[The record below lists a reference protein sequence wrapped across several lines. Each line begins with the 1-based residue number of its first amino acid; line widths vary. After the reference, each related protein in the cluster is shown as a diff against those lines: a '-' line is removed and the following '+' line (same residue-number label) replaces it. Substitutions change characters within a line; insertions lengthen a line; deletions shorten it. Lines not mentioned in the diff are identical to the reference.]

1 MLAGGLIAAPLMSN
15 ANYFSG
21 SDAVIKIALV
31 GCGGRGTGAASQ
43 ALLSKQNVRIVAMA
57 DAFRDNLDACY
68 LSLTSDEMA
77 ESIGGKAILK
87 TRVDVPEERK
97 FTGFDG
103 YLQAIALADVV
114 VLATPP
120 GFRPI
125 HFAEAI
131 KQNKHVF
138 MEKPVA
144 TDPAGIQS
152 VLATAAIAK
161 QKKAEQEQKLVQEQ
175 LKLKK
180 QIEQKE
186 QALEQQRQREKEKLA
201 QAQRDKKELA
211 LKEQKEKDRKDKE
224 RKEQEAKRNAQ
235 DERKLQ
241 AMRDENLRRMAGMAG
256 ATGSPN
262 ATGDALR
269 ASGPSP
275 SYGGRI
281 IARVKPNIVF
291 NPDDISGNPVAE
303 VEVRT
308 APDGKIMSRKLIKSS
323 GNKAWDEAVIK
334 ALDKTDTL
342 PRDTDGTIP
351 TMMVLGFKPRD

>member
-1 MLAGGLIAAPLMSN
+1 MHLELAPPPAQGLGRSLGLALVVHLLLLIALTWGISWPTDSTPAVEAELWSALPKAAAPPPPPP
-15 ANYFSG
+15 A
-21 SDAVIKIALV
+21 
-31 GCGGRGTGAASQ
+31 
-43 ALLSKQNVRIVAMA
+43 
-57 DAFRDNLDACY
+57 
-68 LSLTSDEMA
+68 
-77 ESIGGKAILK
+77 
-87 TRVDVPEERK
+87 PEPTPEPPPPPPAPK
-97 FTGFDG
+97 
-103 YLQAIALADVV
+103 VKP
-114 VLATPP
+114 TPP
-120 GFRPI
+120 APSRDADI
-125 HFAEAI
+125 
-131 KQNKHVF
+131 
-138 MEKPVA
+138 
-144 TDPAGIQS
+144 
-152 VLATAAIAK
+152 AIAK
-161 QKKAEQEQKLVQEQ
+161 QKKAEQEKKLEQEQ

-186 QALEQQRQREKEKLA
+186 KEKALEQQRQREKEKA
-201 QAQRDKKELA
+201 QEQRDKKELA

-224 RKEQEAKRNAQ
+224 RKEQEAKRAAQ

-291 NPDDISGNPVAE
+291 NPDDVSGNPVAE

-342 PRDTDGTIP
+342 PRDTDGSIP

>member
-1 MLAGGLIAAPLMSN
+1 MHLELAPPPAQGLGRSLGLALVVHLLLLIALTWGISWPTDSPPAVEAELWSALPKAAAPPPPPP
-15 ANYFSG
+15 A
-21 SDAVIKIALV
+21 
-31 GCGGRGTGAASQ
+31 
-43 ALLSKQNVRIVAMA
+43 
-57 DAFRDNLDACY
+57 
-68 LSLTSDEMA
+68 
-77 ESIGGKAILK
+77 
-87 TRVDVPEERK
+87 PEPTPEPPPPPPAPK
-97 FTGFDG
+97 
-103 YLQAIALADVV
+103 VKP
-114 VLATPP
+114 TPP
-120 GFRPI
+120 APSRDADI
-125 HFAEAI
+125 
-131 KQNKHVF
+131 
-138 MEKPVA
+138 
-144 TDPAGIQS
+144 
-152 VLATAAIAK
+152 AIAK
-161 QKKAEQEQKLVQEQ
+161 QKKAEQEKKLEQEQ

-186 QALEQQRQREKEKLA
+186 KEKALEQQRQREKEKA
-201 QAQRDKKELA
+201 QEQRDKKELA
-211 LKEQKEKDRKDKE
+211 QKEQKEKDRKDKE
-224 RKEQEAKRNAQ
+224 RKEQEAKRAAQ

-291 NPDDISGNPVAE
+291 NPDDVSGNPVAE

>member
-1 MLAGGLIAAPLMSN
+1 MHLELAPPPAQGLGRSLSLALVVHLLLLIALTWGIQWQNMDNTPAVEAELWSALPKAAAPPPPPP
-15 ANYFSG
+15 A
-21 SDAVIKIALV
+21 
-31 GCGGRGTGAASQ
+31 
-43 ALLSKQNVRIVAMA
+43 
-57 DAFRDNLDACY
+57 
-68 LSLTSDEMA
+68 
-77 ESIGGKAILK
+77 
-87 TRVDVPEERK
+87 PEPTPEPPPPPPAPK
-97 FTGFDG
+97 
-103 YLQAIALADVV
+103 VKP
-114 VLATPP
+114 TPP
-120 GFRPI
+120 APSRDADI
-125 HFAEAI
+125 
-131 KQNKHVF
+131 
-138 MEKPVA
+138 
-144 TDPAGIQS
+144 
-152 VLATAAIAK
+152 AIAK
-161 QKKAEQEQKLVQEQ
+161 QKKAEQEKKLEQEQ

-186 QALEQQRQREKEKLA
+186 KEKAQEQQRQREKEKLA
-201 QAQRDKKELA
+201 QEQRDKKELA
-211 LKEQKEKDRKDKE
+211 QKEQKEKDRKDKE
-224 RKEQEAKRNAQ
+224 RKEQEAKRAAQ

-241 AMRDENLRRMAGMAG
+241 AMRDDNLRRMAGMAG

-291 NPDDISGNPVAE
+291 NPDDVSGNPVAE

>member
-1 MLAGGLIAAPLMSN
+1 MHLELAPPPAQGLGRSLSLALVVHLLLLIALTWGIQWQNMDNTPAVEAELWSALPKAAAPPPPPP
-15 ANYFSG
+15 A
-21 SDAVIKIALV
+21 
-31 GCGGRGTGAASQ
+31 
-43 ALLSKQNVRIVAMA
+43 
-57 DAFRDNLDACY
+57 
-68 LSLTSDEMA
+68 
-77 ESIGGKAILK
+77 
-87 TRVDVPEERK
+87 PEPPPQPPPPQPAPK
-97 FTGFDG
+97 
-103 YLQAIALADVV
+103 VKP
-114 VLATPP
+114 TPP
-120 GFRPI
+120 APSRDADI
-125 HFAEAI
+125 
-131 KQNKHVF
+131 
-138 MEKPVA
+138 
-144 TDPAGIQS
+144 
-152 VLATAAIAK
+152 AIAK
-161 QKKAEQEQKLVQEQ
+161 QKKAEQEKKLEQEQ

-186 QALEQQRQREKEKLA
+186 KEKAQEQQRQREKEKLA
-201 QAQRDKKELA
+201 QEQRDKKELA
-211 LKEQKEKDRKDKE
+211 QKEQKEKDRKDKE
-224 RKEQEAKRNAQ
+224 RKEQEAKRAAQ

-241 AMRDENLRRMAGMAG
+241 AMRDDNLRRMAGMAG

-291 NPDDISGNPVAE
+291 NPDDVSGNPVAE

>member
-1 MLAGGLIAAPLMSN
+1 MHLELAPPPAQGLGRSLSLALVVHLLLLIALTWGIQWQNMDNTPAVEAELWSALPKAAAPPPPPP
-15 ANYFSG
+15 A
-21 SDAVIKIALV
+21 
-31 GCGGRGTGAASQ
+31 
-43 ALLSKQNVRIVAMA
+43 
-57 DAFRDNLDACY
+57 
-68 LSLTSDEMA
+68 
-77 ESIGGKAILK
+77 
-87 TRVDVPEERK
+87 PEPTPEPPPPPPAPK
-97 FTGFDG
+97 
-103 YLQAIALADVV
+103 VKP
-114 VLATPP
+114 TPP
-120 GFRPI
+120 PPSRDADI
-125 HFAEAI
+125 
-131 KQNKHVF
+131 
-138 MEKPVA
+138 
-144 TDPAGIQS
+144 
-152 VLATAAIAK
+152 AIAK

-175 LKLKK
+175 IKLK
-180 QIEQKE
+180 QQLEQKE

-201 QAQRDKKELA
+201 QVQRDKKELA

-224 RKEQEAKRNAQ
+224 RKEQEAKRAAQ

-291 NPDDISGNPVAE
+291 NPDDVSGNPVAE

>member
-1 MLAGGLIAAPLMSN
+1 MHLELAPPPAQGLGRSLSLALVVHLLLLIALTWGISWPTDSTPAVEAELWSALPKAAAPPPPPP
-15 ANYFSG
+15 A
-21 SDAVIKIALV
+21 
-31 GCGGRGTGAASQ
+31 
-43 ALLSKQNVRIVAMA
+43 
-57 DAFRDNLDACY
+57 
-68 LSLTSDEMA
+68 
-77 ESIGGKAILK
+77 
-87 TRVDVPEERK
+87 PEPTPEPPPPTPAPK
-97 FTGFDG
+97 
-103 YLQAIALADVV
+103 VKP
-114 VLATPP
+114 TPP
-120 GFRPI
+120 
-125 HFAEAI
+125 
-131 KQNKHVF
+131 
-138 MEKPVA
+138 
-144 TDPAGIQS
+144 
-152 VLATAAIAK
+152 TASRDADIAIAK
-161 QKKAEQEQKLVQEQ
+161 QKKAEQEQKLAQEQ

-180 QIEQKE
+180 QTEQKE
-186 QALEQQRQREKEKLA
+186 KEKALEQQRQREKEKLA
-201 QAQRDKKELA
+201 QDQRDKKEQA
-211 LKEQKEKDRKDKE
+211 VKEQKEKDRKDKE
-224 RKEQEAKRNAQ
+224 RKAQEAKSAAQ

-241 AMRDENLRRMAGMAG
+241 AMREENLRRMAGMAG

>member
-1 MLAGGLIAAPLMSN
+1 MHLELAPPPAQGLGRSLGLALVVHLLLLIALTWGISWPTDSTPAVEAELWSALPKAAAPLPPPP
-15 ANYFSG
+15 A
-21 SDAVIKIALV
+21 
-31 GCGGRGTGAASQ
+31 
-43 ALLSKQNVRIVAMA
+43 
-57 DAFRDNLDACY
+57 
-68 LSLTSDEMA
+68 
-77 ESIGGKAILK
+77 
-87 TRVDVPEERK
+87 PEPTPEPPPPPPAPK
-97 FTGFDG
+97 
-103 YLQAIALADVV
+103 VKP
-114 VLATPP
+114 TPP
-120 GFRPI
+120 
-125 HFAEAI
+125 
-131 KQNKHVF
+131 
-138 MEKPVA
+138 A
-144 TDPAGIQS
+144 TSRDADI
-152 VLATAAIAK
+152 AIAK
-161 QKKAEQEQKLVQEQ
+161 QKKAEQEKKLEQEQ

-186 QALEQQRQREKEKLA
+186 KEKALEQQRQREKEKA
-201 QAQRDKKELA
+201 QEQRDKKELA

-224 RKEQEAKRNAQ
+224 RKEQEAKRAAQ

-291 NPDDISGNPVAE
+291 NPDDVSGNPVAE

>member
-1 MLAGGLIAAPLMSN
+1 MHLELAPPPAQGLGRSLSLALVVHLLLLIALTWGIQWQNMDNTPAVEAELWSALPKAAAPPPPPP
-15 ANYFSG
+15 
-21 SDAVIKIALV
+21 
-31 GCGGRGTGAASQ
+31 
-43 ALLSKQNVRIVAMA
+43 
-57 DAFRDNLDACY
+57 
-68 LSLTSDEMA
+68 
-77 ESIGGKAILK
+77 
-87 TRVDVPEERK
+87 VPEPTPEPPPPPPAPK
-97 FTGFDG
+97 
-103 YLQAIALADVV
+103 VKP
-114 VLATPP
+114 TPP
-120 GFRPI
+120 APSRDADI
-125 HFAEAI
+125 
-131 KQNKHVF
+131 
-138 MEKPVA
+138 
-144 TDPAGIQS
+144 
-152 VLATAAIAK
+152 AIAK
-161 QKKAEQEQKLVQEQ
+161 QKKAEQEKKLEQEQ

-186 QALEQQRQREKEKLA
+186 KEKAQEQQRQREKEKLA
-201 QAQRDKKELA
+201 QEQRDKKELA

-224 RKEQEAKRNAQ
+224 RKEQEAKRAAQ

-241 AMRDENLRRMAGMAG
+241 AMRDDNLRRMAGMAG

-291 NPDDISGNPVAE
+291 NPDDVSGNPVAE

>member
-1 MLAGGLIAAPLMSN
+1 MHLELAPPPAQGLGRSLSLALVVHLLLLIALTWGINWPTDSTPAVEAELWSALPKAAAPPPPPP
-15 ANYFSG
+15 A
-21 SDAVIKIALV
+21 
-31 GCGGRGTGAASQ
+31 
-43 ALLSKQNVRIVAMA
+43 
-57 DAFRDNLDACY
+57 
-68 LSLTSDEMA
+68 
-77 ESIGGKAILK
+77 
-87 TRVDVPEERK
+87 PEPTPEPPPPPPAPK
-97 FTGFDG
+97 
-103 YLQAIALADVV
+103 VKP
-114 VLATPP
+114 TPP
-120 GFRPI
+120 APRRDADI
-125 HFAEAI
+125 
-131 KQNKHVF
+131 
-138 MEKPVA
+138 
-144 TDPAGIQS
+144 
-152 VLATAAIAK
+152 AIAK
-161 QKKAEQEQKLVQEQ
+161 QKKAEQEKKLEQEQ

-186 QALEQQRQREKEKLA
+186 KEKAQEQQRQREKEKLA
-201 QAQRDKKELA
+201 QEQRDKKELA

-224 RKEQEAKRNAQ
+224 RKEQEAKRAAQ

-241 AMRDENLRRMAGMAG
+241 AMRDDNLRRMAGMAG

-291 NPDDISGNPVAE
+291 NPDDVSGNPVAE

>member
-1 MLAGGLIAAPLMSN
+1 MHLELAPPPAQGLGRSLGLALVVHLLLLIALTWGISWPTDSTPAVEAELWSALPKAAAPPPPPP
-15 ANYFSG
+15 A
-21 SDAVIKIALV
+21 
-31 GCGGRGTGAASQ
+31 
-43 ALLSKQNVRIVAMA
+43 
-57 DAFRDNLDACY
+57 
-68 LSLTSDEMA
+68 
-77 ESIGGKAILK
+77 
-87 TRVDVPEERK
+87 PEPTPEPPPPPPAPK
-97 FTGFDG
+97 
-103 YLQAIALADVV
+103 VKP
-114 VLATPP
+114 TPP
-120 GFRPI
+120 APSRDADI
-125 HFAEAI
+125 
-131 KQNKHVF
+131 
-138 MEKPVA
+138 
-144 TDPAGIQS
+144 
-152 VLATAAIAK
+152 AIAK
-161 QKKAEQEQKLVQEQ
+161 QKKAEQEKRLEQEQ

-180 QIEQKE
+180 QTEQKE
-186 QALEQQRQREKEKLA
+186 KEKAQEQQRQREKEKLA
-201 QAQRDKKELA
+201 QEQRDKKELA

-224 RKEQEAKRNAQ
+224 RKEQEAKRAAQ

-291 NPDDISGNPVAE
+291 NPDDVNGNPVAE

>member
-1 MLAGGLIAAPLMSN
+1 MHLELAPPPAQGLGRSLGLALVVHLLLLIALTWGISWPTDSTPAVEAELWSALPKAAAPPPPPP
-15 ANYFSG
+15 A
-21 SDAVIKIALV
+21 
-31 GCGGRGTGAASQ
+31 
-43 ALLSKQNVRIVAMA
+43 
-57 DAFRDNLDACY
+57 
-68 LSLTSDEMA
+68 
-77 ESIGGKAILK
+77 
-87 TRVDVPEERK
+87 PEPTPEPPPPPPAPK
-97 FTGFDG
+97 
-103 YLQAIALADVV
+103 VKP
-114 VLATPP
+114 TPP
-120 GFRPI
+120 APSRDADI
-125 HFAEAI
+125 
-131 KQNKHVF
+131 
-138 MEKPVA
+138 
-144 TDPAGIQS
+144 
-152 VLATAAIAK
+152 AIAK
-161 QKKAEQEQKLVQEQ
+161 QKKAEQEKKLEQEQ

-186 QALEQQRQREKEKLA
+186 KEKALEQQRQREKEKA
-201 QAQRDKKELA
+201 QEQRDKKELA
-211 LKEQKEKDRKDKE
+211 QKEQKEKDRKDKE
-224 RKEQEAKRNAQ
+224 RKEQEAKRAAQ

-291 NPDDISGNPVAE
+291 NPDDVSGNPVAE

>member
-1 MLAGGLIAAPLMSN
+1 MHLELAPPPAQGLGRSLGLALVVHLLLLIALTWGISWPTDSTPAVEAELWSALPKAAAPPPPPP
-15 ANYFSG
+15 A
-21 SDAVIKIALV
+21 
-31 GCGGRGTGAASQ
+31 
-43 ALLSKQNVRIVAMA
+43 
-57 DAFRDNLDACY
+57 
-68 LSLTSDEMA
+68 
-77 ESIGGKAILK
+77 
-87 TRVDVPEERK
+87 PEPSPEPPPPPPAPK
-97 FTGFDG
+97 
-103 YLQAIALADVV
+103 VKP
-114 VLATPP
+114 TPP
-120 GFRPI
+120 APSRDADI
-125 HFAEAI
+125 
-131 KQNKHVF
+131 
-138 MEKPVA
+138 
-144 TDPAGIQS
+144 
-152 VLATAAIAK
+152 AIAK
-161 QKKAEQEQKLVQEQ
+161 QKKAEQEKKLEQEQ

-180 QIEQKE
+180 QTEQKE
-186 QALEQQRQREKEKLA
+186 KAQEQQRQREKEKLA
-201 QAQRDKKELA
+201 QEQRDKKELA

-224 RKEQEAKRNAQ
+224 RKEQEAKRAAQ

-269 ASGPSP
+269 ASGPSA

-291 NPDDISGNPVAE
+291 NPDDVSGNPVAE

>member
-1 MLAGGLIAAPLMSN
+1 MHLELAPPPAQGLGRSLGLALVVHLLLLIALTWGISWPTDSTPAVEAELWSALPKAAAPPPPPP
-15 ANYFSG
+15 A
-21 SDAVIKIALV
+21 
-31 GCGGRGTGAASQ
+31 
-43 ALLSKQNVRIVAMA
+43 
-57 DAFRDNLDACY
+57 
-68 LSLTSDEMA
+68 
-77 ESIGGKAILK
+77 
-87 TRVDVPEERK
+87 PEPTPEPPPPPPAPK
-97 FTGFDG
+97 
-103 YLQAIALADVV
+103 VKP
-114 VLATPP
+114 TPP
-120 GFRPI
+120 APSRDADI
-125 HFAEAI
+125 
-131 KQNKHVF
+131 
-138 MEKPVA
+138 
-144 TDPAGIQS
+144 
-152 VLATAAIAK
+152 AIAK
-161 QKKAEQEQKLVQEQ
+161 QKKAELEKKLEQEQ

-186 QALEQQRQREKEKLA
+186 KEKALEQQRQREKEKA
-201 QAQRDKKELA
+201 QEQRDKKELA

-224 RKEQEAKRNAQ
+224 RKEQEAKRAAQ

-291 NPDDISGNPVAE
+291 NPDDVSGNPVAE

>member
-1 MLAGGLIAAPLMSN
+1 MVSPAQSRRTPATPSSARTHARATTATAGT
-15 ANYFSG
+15 
-21 SDAVIKIALV
+21 K
-31 GCGGRGTGAASQ
+31 SQ
-43 ALLSKQNVRIVAMA
+43 ALATGHQPRCRHCHRQAKEGRA
-57 DAFRDNLDACY
+57 R
-68 LSLTSDEMA
+68 E
-77 ESIGGKAILK
+77 K
-87 TRVDVPEERK
+87 TRAGTTQTQKTDRTKRK
-97 FTGFDG
+97 G
-103 YLQAIALADVV
+103 
-114 VLATPP
+114 
-120 GFRPI
+120 
-125 HFAEAI
+125 
-131 KQNKHVF
+131 
-138 MEKPVA
+138 
-144 TDPAGIQS
+144 
-152 VLATAAIAK
+152 
-161 QKKAEQEQKLVQEQ
+161 
-175 LKLKK
+175 
-180 QIEQKE
+180 
-186 QALEQQRQREKEKLA
+186 
-201 QAQRDKKELA
+201 
-211 LKEQKEKDRKDKE
+211 RKDKE
-224 RKEQEAKRNAQ
+224 RKEQEAKRAAQ

-281 IARVKPNIVF
+281 SARVKPNIVF
-291 NPDDISGNPVAE
+291 NPDDVSGNPVAE

>member
-1 MLAGGLIAAPLMSN
+1 MHLELAPPPAQGLGRSLSLALVVHLLLLIALTWGIQWQNMDNTPAVEAELWSALPNAAAPPPPPP
-15 ANYFSG
+15 A
-21 SDAVIKIALV
+21 
-31 GCGGRGTGAASQ
+31 
-43 ALLSKQNVRIVAMA
+43 
-57 DAFRDNLDACY
+57 
-68 LSLTSDEMA
+68 
-77 ESIGGKAILK
+77 
-87 TRVDVPEERK
+87 PEPTPEPPPPPPAPK
-97 FTGFDG
+97 
-103 YLQAIALADVV
+103 VKP
-114 VLATPP
+114 TPP
-120 GFRPI
+120 APSRDADI
-125 HFAEAI
+125 
-131 KQNKHVF
+131 
-138 MEKPVA
+138 
-144 TDPAGIQS
+144 
-152 VLATAAIAK
+152 AIAK
-161 QKKAEQEQKLVQEQ
+161 QKKAEQEKKLEQEQ

-186 QALEQQRQREKEKLA
+186 KEKAQEQQRQREKEKLA
-201 QAQRDKKELA
+201 QEQRDKKELA

-224 RKEQEAKRNAQ
+224 RKEQEAKRAAQ

-241 AMRDENLRRMAGMAG
+241 AMRDDNLRRMAGMAG

-291 NPDDISGNPVAE
+291 NPDDVSGNPVAE

>member
-1 MLAGGLIAAPLMSN
+1 MHLELAPPPAQGLGRSLGLALVVHLLLLIALTWGISWPTDSTPAVEAELWSALPKAAAPPPPPP
-15 ANYFSG
+15 A
-21 SDAVIKIALV
+21 
-31 GCGGRGTGAASQ
+31 
-43 ALLSKQNVRIVAMA
+43 
-57 DAFRDNLDACY
+57 
-68 LSLTSDEMA
+68 
-77 ESIGGKAILK
+77 
-87 TRVDVPEERK
+87 PEPSPEPPPPPPAPK
-97 FTGFDG
+97 
-103 YLQAIALADVV
+103 VKP
-114 VLATPP
+114 TPP
-120 GFRPI
+120 APSRDADI
-125 HFAEAI
+125 
-131 KQNKHVF
+131 
-138 MEKPVA
+138 
-144 TDPAGIQS
+144 
-152 VLATAAIAK
+152 AIAK
-161 QKKAEQEQKLVQEQ
+161 QKKAEQEKKLEQEQ

-180 QIEQKE
+180 QTEQKE
-186 QALEQQRQREKEKLA
+186 KAQEQQRQREKEKLA
-201 QAQRDKKELA
+201 QEQRDKKEQA

-224 RKEQEAKRNAQ
+224 RKEQEAKRAAQ

-269 ASGPSP
+269 ASGPSA

-291 NPDDISGNPVAE
+291 NPDDVSGNPVAE

>member
-1 MLAGGLIAAPLMSN
+1 MHLELAPPPAQGLGRSLSLALVVHLLLLIALTWGIQWQNMDNTPAVEAELWSALPKAAAPPPPPP
-15 ANYFSG
+15 A
-21 SDAVIKIALV
+21 
-31 GCGGRGTGAASQ
+31 
-43 ALLSKQNVRIVAMA
+43 
-57 DAFRDNLDACY
+57 
-68 LSLTSDEMA
+68 
-77 ESIGGKAILK
+77 
-87 TRVDVPEERK
+87 PEPTPEPPPPPPAPK
-97 FTGFDG
+97 
-103 YLQAIALADVV
+103 VKP
-114 VLATPP
+114 TPP
-120 GFRPI
+120 APSRDADI
-125 HFAEAI
+125 
-131 KQNKHVF
+131 
-138 MEKPVA
+138 
-144 TDPAGIQS
+144 
-152 VLATAAIAK
+152 AIAK
-161 QKKAEQEQKLVQEQ
+161 QKKAEQEKKLEQEQ

-186 QALEQQRQREKEKLA
+186 KEKAQEQQRQREKEKLA
-201 QAQRDKKELA
+201 QEQRDKKELA

-224 RKEQEAKRNAQ
+224 RKEQEAKRAAQ

-241 AMRDENLRRMAGMAG
+241 AMRDDNLRRMAGMAG

-291 NPDDISGNPVAE
+291 NPDDVSGNPVAE

-351 TMMVLGFKPRD
+351 TMMVLGFKPRG

>member
-1 MLAGGLIAAPLMSN
+1 MSTASMHLELAPPPAQGLGRSLGLALVVHLLLLIALTWGINWPTDSTPAVEAELWSALPKAAAPPPPPP
-15 ANYFSG
+15 A
-21 SDAVIKIALV
+21 
-31 GCGGRGTGAASQ
+31 
-43 ALLSKQNVRIVAMA
+43 
-57 DAFRDNLDACY
+57 
-68 LSLTSDEMA
+68 
-77 ESIGGKAILK
+77 
-87 TRVDVPEERK
+87 PEPTPEPPPPPPAPK
-97 FTGFDG
+97 
-103 YLQAIALADVV
+103 VKP
-114 VLATPP
+114 TPP
-120 GFRPI
+120 APSRDADI
-125 HFAEAI
+125 
-131 KQNKHVF
+131 
-138 MEKPVA
+138 
-144 TDPAGIQS
+144 
-152 VLATAAIAK
+152 AIAK
-161 QKKAEQEQKLVQEQ
+161 QKKAEQEKKLEKELV
-175 LKLKK
+175 KLKK
-180 QIEQKE
+180 QTEQKE
-186 QALEQQRQREKEKLA
+186 KALELQRQREKEKA
-201 QAQRDKKELA
+201 QELRDKKELA
-211 LKEQKEKDRKDKE
+211 LKEQKGKDRNDKDLKAL
-224 RKEQEAKRNAQ
+224 EATRAAQ

-269 ASGPSP
+269 ASGPSA

-291 NPDDISGNPVAE
+291 NPDDVSGNPVAE

>member
-1 MLAGGLIAAPLMSN
+1 MHLELAPPPAQGLGRSLGLALVVHLLLLIALTWGISWPTDSTPAVEAELWSALPKAAAPLPPPP
-15 ANYFSG
+15 A
-21 SDAVIKIALV
+21 
-31 GCGGRGTGAASQ
+31 
-43 ALLSKQNVRIVAMA
+43 
-57 DAFRDNLDACY
+57 
-68 LSLTSDEMA
+68 
-77 ESIGGKAILK
+77 
-87 TRVDVPEERK
+87 PEPTPEPPPPLPAPK
-97 FTGFDG
+97 
-103 YLQAIALADVV
+103 VKP
-114 VLATPP
+114 TPP
-120 GFRPI
+120 ASSRDADI
-125 HFAEAI
+125 
-131 KQNKHVF
+131 
-138 MEKPVA
+138 
-144 TDPAGIQS
+144 
-152 VLATAAIAK
+152 AIAK
-161 QKKAEQEQKLVQEQ
+161 QKKAEQEKKLEQEQ

-186 QALEQQRQREKEKLA
+186 KAQELQRQREKEKV
-201 QAQRDKKELA
+201 QEQRDKKELA

-224 RKEQEAKRNAQ
+224 RKEQEAKRAAQ

-291 NPDDISGNPVAE
+291 NPDDVSGNPVAE

>member
-1 MLAGGLIAAPLMSN
+1 MHLELAPPPAQGLGRSLSLALVVHLLLLIALTWGIQWQNMDNTPAVEAELWSALPKAAAPPPPTP
-15 ANYFSG
+15 A
-21 SDAVIKIALV
+21 
-31 GCGGRGTGAASQ
+31 
-43 ALLSKQNVRIVAMA
+43 
-57 DAFRDNLDACY
+57 
-68 LSLTSDEMA
+68 
-77 ESIGGKAILK
+77 
-87 TRVDVPEERK
+87 PETTPAPPPPPPAPK
-97 FTGFDG
+97 
-103 YLQAIALADVV
+103 VKP
-114 VLATPP
+114 TPP
-120 GFRPI
+120 APSRDADI
-125 HFAEAI
+125 
-131 KQNKHVF
+131 
-138 MEKPVA
+138 
-144 TDPAGIQS
+144 
-152 VLATAAIAK
+152 AIAK
-161 QKKAEQEQKLVQEQ
+161 QKKAEQEKKLEQEQ

-186 QALEQQRQREKEKLA
+186 KEKAQEQQRQREKEKLA
-201 QAQRDKKELA
+201 QEQRDKKELA

-224 RKEQEAKRNAQ
+224 RKEQEAKRAAQ

-241 AMRDENLRRMAGMAG
+241 AMRDDNLRRMAGMAG

-291 NPDDISGNPVAE
+291 NPDDVSGNPVAE

>member
-1 MLAGGLIAAPLMSN
+1 MHLELAPPPAQGLGRSLGLALVVHLLLLIALTWGISWPTDSTPAVEAELWSALPKAAAPPPPPP
-15 ANYFSG
+15 
-21 SDAVIKIALV
+21 
-31 GCGGRGTGAASQ
+31 
-43 ALLSKQNVRIVAMA
+43 
-57 DAFRDNLDACY
+57 
-68 LSLTSDEMA
+68 
-77 ESIGGKAILK
+77 
-87 TRVDVPEERK
+87 VPEPTPEPPPPPPAPK
-97 FTGFDG
+97 
-103 YLQAIALADVV
+103 VKP
-114 VLATPP
+114 TPP
-120 GFRPI
+120 APSRDADI
-125 HFAEAI
+125 AVA
-131 KQNKHVF
+131 
-138 MEKPVA
+138 KP
-144 TDPAGIQS
+144 
-152 VLATAAIAK
+152 
-161 QKKAEQEQKLVQEQ
+161 KKAEQEKKLEQEQ

-186 QALEQQRQREKEKLA
+186 KEKALEQQRQREKEKA
-201 QAQRDKKELA
+201 QEQRDKKELA

-224 RKEQEAKRNAQ
+224 RKEQEAKRAAQ

-291 NPDDISGNPVAE
+291 NPDDVSGNPVAE

>member
-1 MLAGGLIAAPLMSN
+1 MHLELAPPPAQGLGRSLGLALVVHLLLLIALTWGISWPTDSTPAVEAELWSALPKAAAPPPPPP
-15 ANYFSG
+15 A
-21 SDAVIKIALV
+21 
-31 GCGGRGTGAASQ
+31 
-43 ALLSKQNVRIVAMA
+43 
-57 DAFRDNLDACY
+57 
-68 LSLTSDEMA
+68 
-77 ESIGGKAILK
+77 
-87 TRVDVPEERK
+87 PEPTPEPPPPPAPK
-97 FTGFDG
+97 
-103 YLQAIALADVV
+103 VKP
-114 VLATPP
+114 TPP
-120 GFRPI
+120 APSRDADI
-125 HFAEAI
+125 
-131 KQNKHVF
+131 
-138 MEKPVA
+138 
-144 TDPAGIQS
+144 
-152 VLATAAIAK
+152 AIAK
-161 QKKAEQEQKLVQEQ
+161 QKKAEQEKKLEQEQ
-175 LKLKK
+175 FKLKK
-180 QIEQKE
+180 QTEQKE
-186 QALEQQRQREKEKLA
+186 KAQELQRQREKEKA
-201 QAQRDKKELA
+201 QELRDKKELA

-224 RKEQEAKRNAQ
+224 RKEQEAKRAAQ

-269 ASGPSP
+269 ASGPSA

-291 NPDDISGNPVAE
+291 NPDDVSGNPVAE

>member
-1 MLAGGLIAAPLMSN
+1 MAMSTGSMHLELAPPPAQGLGRSLSLALVVHLLLLIALTWGIQWQNMDNTPAVEAELWSALPKAAAPPPPPP
-15 ANYFSG
+15 A
-21 SDAVIKIALV
+21 
-31 GCGGRGTGAASQ
+31 
-43 ALLSKQNVRIVAMA
+43 
-57 DAFRDNLDACY
+57 
-68 LSLTSDEMA
+68 
-77 ESIGGKAILK
+77 
-87 TRVDVPEERK
+87 PEPTPEPPP
-97 FTGFDG
+97 
-103 YLQAIALADVV
+103 
-114 VLATPP
+114 TPP
-120 GFRPI
+120 AP
-125 HFAEAI
+125 
-131 KQNKHVF
+131 KV
-138 MEKPVA
+138 KPTPPPPSRDA
-144 TDPAGIQS
+144 DI
-152 VLATAAIAK
+152 AIAK

-175 LKLKK
+175 IKLKK

-201 QAQRDKKELA
+201 QVQRDKKELA
-211 LKEQKEKDRKDKE
+211 LKEQKDRKDKE
-224 RKEQEAKRNAQ
+224 RKEQEAKRAAQ

-291 NPDDISGNPVAE
+291 NPDDVSGNPVAE

>member
-1 MLAGGLIAAPLMSN
+1 MHLELAPPPAQGLGRSLGLALVVHLLLLIALTWGISWPTDSTPAVEAELWSALPNAAAPPPPPP
-15 ANYFSG
+15 A
-21 SDAVIKIALV
+21 
-31 GCGGRGTGAASQ
+31 
-43 ALLSKQNVRIVAMA
+43 
-57 DAFRDNLDACY
+57 
-68 LSLTSDEMA
+68 
-77 ESIGGKAILK
+77 
-87 TRVDVPEERK
+87 PEPSPEPPPPPPAPK
-97 FTGFDG
+97 
-103 YLQAIALADVV
+103 VKP
-114 VLATPP
+114 TPP
-120 GFRPI
+120 APSRDADI
-125 HFAEAI
+125 
-131 KQNKHVF
+131 
-138 MEKPVA
+138 
-144 TDPAGIQS
+144 
-152 VLATAAIAK
+152 AIAK
-161 QKKAEQEQKLVQEQ
+161 QKKAEQEKKLEQEQ

-180 QIEQKE
+180 QTEQKE
-186 QALEQQRQREKEKLA
+186 KAQEQQRQREKEKLA
-201 QAQRDKKELA
+201 QEQRDKKELA

-224 RKEQEAKRNAQ
+224 RKEQEAKRAAQ

-269 ASGPSP
+269 ASGPSA

-291 NPDDISGNPVAE
+291 NPDDVSGNPVAE

>member
-1 MLAGGLIAAPLMSN
+1 MHLELAPPPAQGLGRSLSLALVVHLLLLIALTWGISWPTDSTPAVEAELWSALPKAAAPPPPPP
-15 ANYFSG
+15 A
-21 SDAVIKIALV
+21 
-31 GCGGRGTGAASQ
+31 
-43 ALLSKQNVRIVAMA
+43 
-57 DAFRDNLDACY
+57 
-68 LSLTSDEMA
+68 
-77 ESIGGKAILK
+77 
-87 TRVDVPEERK
+87 PEPPPEPPPPPPAPK
-97 FTGFDG
+97 
-103 YLQAIALADVV
+103 VKP
-114 VLATPP
+114 TPP
-120 GFRPI
+120 
-125 HFAEAI
+125 
-131 KQNKHVF
+131 
-138 MEKPVA
+138 
-144 TDPAGIQS
+144 
-152 VLATAAIAK
+152 TASRDADIAIAK
-161 QKKAEQEQKLVQEQ
+161 QKKAEQEQKLAQEQ

-180 QIEQKE
+180 QTEQKE
-186 QALEQQRQREKEKLA
+186 KEKALEQQRQREKEKLA
-201 QAQRDKKELA
+201 QDQRDKKEQA
-211 LKEQKEKDRKDKE
+211 VKEQKEKDRKDKE
-224 RKEQEAKRNAQ
+224 RKAQEAKSAAQ

-241 AMRDENLRRMAGMAG
+241 AMREENLRRMAGMAG

>member
-1 MLAGGLIAAPLMSN
+1 MHLELAPPPAQGLGRSLSLALVVHLLLLIA
-15 ANYFSG
+15 
-21 SDAVIKIALV
+21 
-31 GCGGRGTGAASQ
+31 
-43 ALLSKQNVRIVAMA
+43 
-57 DAFRDNLDACY
+57 
-68 LSLTSDEMA
+68 LTW
-77 ESIGGKAILK
+77 
-87 TRVDVPEERK
+87 
-97 FTGFDG
+97 
-103 YLQAIALADVV
+103 
-114 VLATPP
+114 
-120 GFRPI
+120 
-125 HFAEAI
+125 
-131 KQNKHVF
+131 
-138 MEKPVA
+138 
-144 TDPAGIQS
+144 GIQWQNMDNTPAVEAELWS
-152 VLATAAIAK
+152 ALPKAAAPPPPPPAPEPTPEPPPPPPAPKVKPAPPAPSRDADIAIAK
-161 QKKAEQEQKLVQEQ
+161 QKKAEQEKKLEQEQ

-180 QIEQKE
+180 QTEQKE
-186 QALEQQRQREKEKLA
+186 KALEQQRQREKEKLA
-201 QAQRDKKELA
+201 QAQRDKKEQE
-211 LKEQKEKDRKDKE
+211 LKEQKDRKDKE
-224 RKEQEAKRNAQ
+224 RKAQEAKSAAQ

-269 ASGPSP
+269 ASGPSA

-291 NPDDISGNPVAE
+291 NPDDVSGNPVAE

-323 GNKAWDEAVIK
+323 GNKAWDEAVVK

>member
-1 MLAGGLIAAPLMSN
+1 MHLELAPPPAQGLGRSLGLALVVHLLLLIALTWGISWPTDSTPAVEAELWSALPKAAAPPPPPP
-15 ANYFSG
+15 
-21 SDAVIKIALV
+21 
-31 GCGGRGTGAASQ
+31 
-43 ALLSKQNVRIVAMA
+43 
-57 DAFRDNLDACY
+57 
-68 LSLTSDEMA
+68 
-77 ESIGGKAILK
+77 
-87 TRVDVPEERK
+87 VPEPTPEPSPPPPAPK
-97 FTGFDG
+97 
-103 YLQAIALADVV
+103 VKP
-114 VLATPP
+114 TPP
-120 GFRPI
+120 APSRDADI
-125 HFAEAI
+125 
-131 KQNKHVF
+131 
-138 MEKPVA
+138 
-144 TDPAGIQS
+144 
-152 VLATAAIAK
+152 AIAK
-161 QKKAEQEQKLVQEQ
+161 QKKAEQEKKLEQEQ

-186 QALEQQRQREKEKLA
+186 KEKALEQQRQREKEKA
-201 QAQRDKKELA
+201 QEQRDKKELA

-224 RKEQEAKRNAQ
+224 RKEQEAKRAAQ

-291 NPDDISGNPVAE
+291 NPDDVSGNPVAE

>member
-1 MLAGGLIAAPLMSN
+1 MHLELAPPPAQGLGRSLSLALVVHLLLLIALTWGINWPTDSTPAVEAELWSALPKAAAPPPPPP
-15 ANYFSG
+15 APEPTPEPPPPPP
-21 SDAVIKIALV
+21 AP
-31 GCGGRGTGAASQ
+31 
-43 ALLSKQNVRIVAMA
+43 
-57 DAFRDNLDACY
+57 
-68 LSLTSDEMA
+68 
-77 ESIGGKAILK
+77 KAK
-87 TRVDVPEERK
+87 P
-97 FTGFDG
+97 
-103 YLQAIALADVV
+103 
-114 VLATPP
+114 TPP
-120 GFRPI
+120 PPSRDADI
-125 HFAEAI
+125 
-131 KQNKHVF
+131 
-138 MEKPVA
+138 
-144 TDPAGIQS
+144 
-152 VLATAAIAK
+152 AIAK
-161 QKKAEQEQKLVQEQ
+161 QKKAEQEQKLAQEQ

-180 QIEQKE
+180 QTEQKE
-186 QALEQQRQREKEKLA
+186 KEKALEQQRQSEREKLA
-201 QAQRDKKELA
+201 QEQRDKKEQA
-211 LKEQKEKDRKDKE
+211 LKDQKEKERKEKERKDKE
-224 RKEQEAKRNAQ
+224 RKAQEAKSAAQ

-291 NPDDISGNPVAE
+291 NPDDVSGNPVAE

>member
-1 MLAGGLIAAPLMSN
+1 MHLELAPPPAQGLGRSLGLALVVHLLLLIALTWGISWPTDSTPAVEAELWSALPKAAAPPPPPP
-15 ANYFSG
+15 A
-21 SDAVIKIALV
+21 
-31 GCGGRGTGAASQ
+31 
-43 ALLSKQNVRIVAMA
+43 
-57 DAFRDNLDACY
+57 
-68 LSLTSDEMA
+68 
-77 ESIGGKAILK
+77 
-87 TRVDVPEERK
+87 PEPTPEPPPPPAPK
-97 FTGFDG
+97 
-103 YLQAIALADVV
+103 VKP
-114 VLATPP
+114 TPP
-120 GFRPI
+120 APSRDADI
-125 HFAEAI
+125 
-131 KQNKHVF
+131 
-138 MEKPVA
+138 
-144 TDPAGIQS
+144 
-152 VLATAAIAK
+152 AIAK
-161 QKKAEQEQKLVQEQ
+161 QKKAEQEKKLEQEQ

-180 QIEQKE
+180 QTEQKE
-186 QALEQQRQREKEKLA
+186 KAQELQRQREKEKA
-201 QAQRDKKELA
+201 QELRDKKELA

-224 RKEQEAKRNAQ
+224 RKEQEAKRAAQ

-269 ASGPSP
+269 ASGPSA

-291 NPDDISGNPVAE
+291 NPDDVSGNPVAE

>member
-1 MLAGGLIAAPLMSN
+1 MAMSTGSMHLELAPPPAQGLGRSLSLALVVHLLLLIALTWGIQWQNMDNTPAVEAELWSALPKAAAPPPPPP
-15 ANYFSG
+15 A
-21 SDAVIKIALV
+21 
-31 GCGGRGTGAASQ
+31 
-43 ALLSKQNVRIVAMA
+43 
-57 DAFRDNLDACY
+57 
-68 LSLTSDEMA
+68 
-77 ESIGGKAILK
+77 
-87 TRVDVPEERK
+87 PEPTPEPPPPPPAPK
-97 FTGFDG
+97 
-103 YLQAIALADVV
+103 VKP
-114 VLATPP
+114 TPP
-120 GFRPI
+120 PPSRDADI
-125 HFAEAI
+125 
-131 KQNKHVF
+131 
-138 MEKPVA
+138 
-144 TDPAGIQS
+144 
-152 VLATAAIAK
+152 AIAK

-175 LKLKK
+175 IKLKK

-201 QAQRDKKELA
+201 QVQRDKKELA
-211 LKEQKEKDRKDKE
+211 LKEQKDRKDKE
-224 RKEQEAKRNAQ
+224 RKEQEAKRAAQ

-291 NPDDISGNPVAE
+291 NPDDVSGNPVAE

>member
-1 MLAGGLIAAPLMSN
+1 MHLELAPPPAQGLARSLSLALVVHLLLLIALTWGIQWQNMDNTPAVEAELWSALPKAAAPPPPPP
-15 ANYFSG
+15 A
-21 SDAVIKIALV
+21 
-31 GCGGRGTGAASQ
+31 
-43 ALLSKQNVRIVAMA
+43 
-57 DAFRDNLDACY
+57 
-68 LSLTSDEMA
+68 
-77 ESIGGKAILK
+77 
-87 TRVDVPEERK
+87 PEPTPEPPPPPPAPK
-97 FTGFDG
+97 
-103 YLQAIALADVV
+103 VKP
-114 VLATPP
+114 TPP
-120 GFRPI
+120 PPSRDADI
-125 HFAEAI
+125 
-131 KQNKHVF
+131 
-138 MEKPVA
+138 
-144 TDPAGIQS
+144 
-152 VLATAAIAK
+152 AIAK

-180 QIEQKE
+180 QNEQKEKE

-291 NPDDISGNPVAE
+291 NPDDVSGNPVAE

-308 APDGKIMSRKLIKSS
+308 APDGKIMARKLIKSS

-351 TMMVLGFKPRD
+351 AMMVLGFKPRD

>member
-1 MLAGGLIAAPLMSN
+1 MHLELAPPPAQGLGRSLSLALVVHLLLLIALTWGIQWQNMDNTPAVEAELWSALPKAAAPPPPPP
-15 ANYFSG
+15 A
-21 SDAVIKIALV
+21 
-31 GCGGRGTGAASQ
+31 
-43 ALLSKQNVRIVAMA
+43 
-57 DAFRDNLDACY
+57 
-68 LSLTSDEMA
+68 
-77 ESIGGKAILK
+77 
-87 TRVDVPEERK
+87 PEPTPEPPPPPPAPK
-97 FTGFDG
+97 
-103 YLQAIALADVV
+103 VKP
-114 VLATPP
+114 TPP
-120 GFRPI
+120 APSRDADI
-125 HFAEAI
+125 
-131 KQNKHVF
+131 
-138 MEKPVA
+138 
-144 TDPAGIQS
+144 
-152 VLATAAIAK
+152 AIAK
-161 QKKAEQEQKLVQEQ
+161 QKKAEQEKKLEQEQ

-186 QALEQQRQREKEKLA
+186 KEKAQEQQRQRAKEKLA
-201 QAQRDKKELA
+201 QEQRDKKELA

-224 RKEQEAKRNAQ
+224 RKEQEAKRAAQ

-241 AMRDENLRRMAGMAG
+241 AMRDDNLRRMAGMAG

-291 NPDDISGNPVAE
+291 NPDDVSGNPVAE

>member
-1 MLAGGLIAAPLMSN
+1 MHLELAPPPAQGLGRSLGLALVVHLLLLIALTWGISWPTDSTPAVEAELWSALPKAAAPPPPPP
-15 ANYFSG
+15 A
-21 SDAVIKIALV
+21 
-31 GCGGRGTGAASQ
+31 
-43 ALLSKQNVRIVAMA
+43 
-57 DAFRDNLDACY
+57 
-68 LSLTSDEMA
+68 
-77 ESIGGKAILK
+77 
-87 TRVDVPEERK
+87 PEPTPEPPPPPPAPQVK
-97 FTGFDG
+97 P
-103 YLQAIALADVV
+103 
-114 VLATPP
+114 TPP
-120 GFRPI
+120 APSRDADI
-125 HFAEAI
+125 
-131 KQNKHVF
+131 
-138 MEKPVA
+138 
-144 TDPAGIQS
+144 
-152 VLATAAIAK
+152 AIAK
-161 QKKAEQEQKLVQEQ
+161 QKKAEQEKKLEQEQ

-186 QALEQQRQREKEKLA
+186 KEKALEQQRQREKEKA
-201 QAQRDKKELA
+201 QELRDKKELA

-224 RKEQEAKRNAQ
+224 RKEQEAKRAAQ

-262 ATGDALR
+262 ATGDSLR
-269 ASGPSP
+269 ASGPSA

-291 NPDDISGNPVAE
+291 NPDDVSGNPVAE

>member
-1 MLAGGLIAAPLMSN
+1 MHLELAPPPAQGLGRSLGLALVVHLLLLIALTWGISWPTDSTPAVEAELWSALPKAAAPLPPPP
-15 ANYFSG
+15 A
-21 SDAVIKIALV
+21 
-31 GCGGRGTGAASQ
+31 
-43 ALLSKQNVRIVAMA
+43 
-57 DAFRDNLDACY
+57 
-68 LSLTSDEMA
+68 
-77 ESIGGKAILK
+77 
-87 TRVDVPEERK
+87 PEPTPEPPPPPPAPK
-97 FTGFDG
+97 
-103 YLQAIALADVV
+103 VKP
-114 VLATPP
+114 TPP
-120 GFRPI
+120 APSRDADI
-125 HFAEAI
+125 
-131 KQNKHVF
+131 
-138 MEKPVA
+138 
-144 TDPAGIQS
+144 
-152 VLATAAIAK
+152 AIAK
-161 QKKAEQEQKLVQEQ
+161 QKKAEQEKKLEQEQ
-175 LKLKK
+175 FKLKK
-180 QIEQKE
+180 QTEQKE
-186 QALEQQRQREKEKLA
+186 KAQELQRQREKEKA
-201 QAQRDKKELA
+201 QELRDKKELA

-224 RKEQEAKRNAQ
+224 RKEQEAKRAAQ

-269 ASGPSP
+269 ASGPSA

-291 NPDDISGNPVAE
+291 NPDDVSGNPVAE

>member
-1 MLAGGLIAAPLMSN
+1 MSTASMHLELAPPPAQGLGRSLGLALVVHLLLLIALTWGISWPTDSTPAVEAELWSALPKAAAPPPPPP
-15 ANYFSG
+15 A
-21 SDAVIKIALV
+21 
-31 GCGGRGTGAASQ
+31 
-43 ALLSKQNVRIVAMA
+43 
-57 DAFRDNLDACY
+57 
-68 LSLTSDEMA
+68 
-77 ESIGGKAILK
+77 
-87 TRVDVPEERK
+87 PEPTPEPPRPPPAPK
-97 FTGFDG
+97 
-103 YLQAIALADVV
+103 VKP
-114 VLATPP
+114 TPP
-120 GFRPI
+120 APSRDADI
-125 HFAEAI
+125 
-131 KQNKHVF
+131 
-138 MEKPVA
+138 
-144 TDPAGIQS
+144 
-152 VLATAAIAK
+152 AIAK
-161 QKKAEQEQKLVQEQ
+161 QKKAEQEKKLEQEQ

-186 QALEQQRQREKEKLA
+186 KEKALEQQRQREKEKA
-201 QAQRDKKELA
+201 QELRDKKELA

-224 RKEQEAKRNAQ
+224 RKEQEAKRAAQ

-269 ASGPSP
+269 ASGPSA

-291 NPDDISGNPVAE
+291 NPDDVSGNPVAE